1 MKKVLM
7 VVLAGLAVGVATSVW
22 ADGNVEAGK
31 TKSAT
36 CAACHGA
43 DGNSVN
49 PEWPKLAGQH
59 PNYIVKQLTNF
70 KEDARVNASMSP
82 MAKPL
87 SEQDM
92 ADLAAYFSSQAKKMG
107 EADQTKVGLGE
118 QVYKGGNNATGVAAC
133 AACHGPTGA
142 GNPAANFPSLN
153 GQHATYVKA
162 QLLNFRSGARAND
175 AGRMM
180 RNVAAKMSDA
190 EIDSVA
196 EYIAGLK

>member
-107 EADQTKVGLGE
+107 EALCSTQYQTTRYSYKLLISARSFCKVSLASPKSIR
-118 QVYKGGNNATGVAAC
+118 VRSAKKRLFSMAA
-133 AACHGPTGA
+133 
-142 GNPAANFPSLN
+142 
-153 GQHATYVKA
+153 
-162 QLLNFRSGARAND
+162 
-175 AGRMM
+175 
-180 RNVAAKMSDA
+180 
-190 EIDSVA
+190 
-196 EYIAGLK
+196 